1 MFGIVTRNY
10 LNQKDIMHFND
21 YLFAFDFDG
30 TLVKSTKFIN
40 QERNDQD
47 FKEFKLFINPDAFEI
62 NWCIITSRPEPD
74 VRKLKECLSRN
85 QAFNYIDVLYQP
97 YDIPVVKCDKEYEI
111 KAIHL
116 QSLIN
121 KYPDKRIVY
130 VDNSEHVRLMVRKAL
145 HNILPNNNVLFK
157 DTVTLF
163 KYFVKGEFD
172 K

>member
-1 MFGIVTRNY
+1 MFGIVTRNF
-10 LNQKDIMHFND
+10 FNRKVNMKFDD

-40 QERNDQD
+40 QETNDQN

-62 NWCIITSRPEPD
+62 NWCIVTSRPKCDIE
-74 VRKLKECLSRN
+74 KLKECLQRN
-85 QAFNYIDVLYQP
+85 QAFGYQGIYHQP
-97 YDIPVVKCDKEYEI
+97 YDIPVCKCREEYSI
-111 KAIHL
+111 KADH
-116 QSLIN
+116 LIN
-121 KYPDKRIVY
+121 LCNSQKRRLVY
-130 VDNSEHVRLMVRKAL
+130 VDNSENVRLMVEKEL
-145 HNILPNNNVLFK
+145 HDKVPDNDVLFK